1 MAGESVVERE
11 REERM
16 LSEEESVV
24 CPVFVVLWESMS
36 AAAWGLSSSECMRR
50 SESEW
55 SEEIEMEEE
64 DPAFAARCVVRGEM
78 WEALAEGLSVS
89 EAWERVSEQLGE
101 WREFMSRERGV
112 EVVSVVGMCRPAG
125 CPRWRLESCPPAAL

>member
-1 MAGESVVERE
+1 VESVVCGESVVEEAAR
-11 REERM
+11 
-16 LSEEESVV
+16 V

-36 AAAWGLSSSECMRR
+36 SAAWGLSSSECMLR

-55 SEEIEMEEE
+55 SEAIEMEEE

-78 WEALAEGLSVS
+78 WEALAEELSVS

-125 CPRWRLESCPPAAL
+125 CPPWRLESCPPACL